1 MIVIKIY
8 SGLNI
13 NELIFLGEGTQGKV
27 YKIDS
32 KKCIK
37 IFKSKKICTAELYT
51 LVMGQKDEHFP
62 ILYEYGNRYI
72 IREYIDGIE
81 LDKYLSSNPL
91 TPDISSKLIGLYE
104 AMKKI
109 GYSRLDSALFHIFLT
124 PSEDIRL
131 IDTARA
137 MVNES
142 TYPKLI
148 LSGLNDLGYRAEFLN
163 HVKVFNPKL
172 YNDWINHH
180 K

>member
-1 MIVIKIY
+1 MIFIKIY
-8 SGLNI
+8 SKLNI
-13 NELIFLGEGTQGKV
+13 NELTLLGQGTQGKV
-27 YKIDS
+27 YKIDD

-37 IFKSKKICTAELYT
+37 IFKSKKICTTELST

-72 IREYIDGIE
+72 IREYIDGIA

-91 TPDISSKLIGLYE
+91 TPDISNKLIELYG
-104 AMKKI
+104 AMEKV

-137 MVNES
+137 MIKKNA
-142 TYPKLI
+142 YPKLI
-148 LSGLNDLGYRAEFLN
+148 LKGLKDLGYRDEFLA
-163 HVKVFNPKL
+163 HAKIFNPRL
-172 YNDWINHH
+172 YDNWLNYH